1 VLIGVPPAE
10 PISMPGASASAKRI
24 NPMRLKQMQDQAQ
37 ALETRIAQLEA
48 EIQAAELSLSDF
60 ASPNEA
66 MRLSNLLESQRAELD
81 RAMAEWE
88 SVSEQIQATA

>member
-1 VLIGVPPAE
+1 
-10 PISMPGASASAKRI
+10 
-24 NPMRLKQMQDQAQ
+24 MRLKQMQDEAQ
-37 ALETRIAQLEA
+37 ALEARIAQLEA
-48 EIQAAELSLSDF
+48 EIQAAELALSDF

-66 MRLSNLLESQRAELD
+66 VRLSTLLELQRAELD